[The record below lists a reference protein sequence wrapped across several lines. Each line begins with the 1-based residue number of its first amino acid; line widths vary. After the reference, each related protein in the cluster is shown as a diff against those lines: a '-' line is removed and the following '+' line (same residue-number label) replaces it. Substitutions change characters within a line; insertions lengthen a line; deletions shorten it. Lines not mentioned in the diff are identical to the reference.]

1 MSRDDLGV
9 VTAPRLLI
17 LIAAALLIPL
27 VDVAT
32 RLEIPYASELF
43 ASAPGEGFLATKVLL
58 PLKSR
63 RAR

>member
-1 MSRDDLGV
+1 
-9 VTAPRLLI
+9 
-17 LIAAALLIPL
+17 LIAAALPIPL

-32 RLEIPYASELF
+32 RLEIAYASELF